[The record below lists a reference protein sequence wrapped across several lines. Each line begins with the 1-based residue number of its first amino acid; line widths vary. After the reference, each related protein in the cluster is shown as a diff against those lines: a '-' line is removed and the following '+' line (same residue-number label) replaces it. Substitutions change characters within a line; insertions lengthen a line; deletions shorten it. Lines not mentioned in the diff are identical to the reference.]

1 MRFVKAFIWLLI
13 VIIPFIG
20 LLVAVSYPPLEFP
33 IGQGN
38 PISNVSYY
46 ILDDKPNRAMFQND
60 LLRYT
65 LAQKFLQLGVY
76 KLLIFLLVFWALI
89 SLIWIVVSELLKI
102 DRPGKAVKFVWL
114 WLVFF
119 VVSIL
124 VPAVM
129 TYYFLY
135 GQDSNIWHIAG
146 KPQIISLITFII
158 VYSGLFFYLCS
169 IFITS
174 RVLRPAV
181 PFLTFILRN

>member
-1 MRFVKAFIWLLI
+1 MRFVKAFVWLLI
-13 VIIPFIG
+13 VTFFFIG
-20 LLVAVSYPPLEFP
+20 LLAAVSYPPLEFP

-46 ILDDKPNRAMFQND
+46 ILDDNPNRAMFQND

-76 KLLIFLLVFWALI
+76 KLLIFLLVFWTLI
-89 SLIWIVVSELLKI
+89 SLIWIIVSELLKI

-114 WLVFF
+114 WFIFF
-119 VVSIL
+119 IVSIL
-124 VPAVM
+124 FPAVM

-135 GQDSNIWHIAG
+135 IQDDIWQLAG
-146 KPQIISLITFII
+146 APQIASLITFII
-158 VYSGLFFYLCS
+158 IYSGLFFYLCS